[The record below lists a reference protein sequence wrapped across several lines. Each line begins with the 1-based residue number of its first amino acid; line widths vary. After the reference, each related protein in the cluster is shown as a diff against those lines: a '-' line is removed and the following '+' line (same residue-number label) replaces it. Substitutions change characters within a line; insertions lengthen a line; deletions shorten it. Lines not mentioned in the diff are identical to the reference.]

1 MRKRRRKS
9 TPQDAFRFILPTS
22 LTRFFIAVSFPLG
35 APHRETFSRRLC
47 AHDYFCDVYLCPREM
62 MRPWLS
68 ERERERKGN
77 HVLSPFFSLSCS
89 LPDANSRSLRWLP
102 ERAIIPYGTMHKS
115 EMYLQRKILNPSL
128 QKFRYLHFKLDQTKI
143 NRSNIPD
150 ISEKKKPTGSSFLFM
165 NMFFFLFCSIVRDSS
180 LLFSPAHTRAHTDRP
195 IYLCS
200 IPLLTL
206 R

>member
-1 MRKRRRKS
+1 MTK
-9 TPQDAFRFILPTS
+9 
-22 LTRFFIAVSFPLG
+22 
-35 APHRETFSRRLC
+35 
-47 AHDYFCDVYLCPREM
+47 
-62 MRPWLS
+62 
-68 ERERERKGN
+68 RERERKGN

-128 QKFRYLHFKLDQTKI
+128 QKFRYVHFKLDQTKI

-165 NMFFFLFCSIVRDSS
+165 NVFFFLCPRFIPPIFPCTHARTHRPTELSVLNSITDIKIRMVDGRGGR
-180 LLFSPAHTRAHTDRP
+180 TR
-195 IYLCS
+195 
-200 IPLLTL
+200 IPKGEF
-206 R
+206 